1 MLESAH
7 MADDFGE
14 AKMPSV
20 EERLSF
26 LEGKGEEHGRGLHY
40 VREALFGLE
49 QRVTHLDEKI
59 DRRLDPVDRRFEA
72 LDQKMDHR
80 FDAVDG
86 RFEVLEQ
93 EMDHRFD
100 AVDRRFEVLDQKMDR
115 RFDAL
120 DKKIDTKIWSVVG
133 IQIALLLA
141 VIGALLR

>member
-1 MLESAH
+1 MLKSAH
-7 MADDFGE
+7 MADDSGE

-26 LEGKGEEHGRGLHY
+26 LEGKGEEHGRGLQD
-40 VREALFGLE
+40 VREALFSLE
-49 QRVTHLDEKI
+49 QRVTLLDQRVTLLDEKM
-59 DRRLDPVDRRFEA
+59 DRRFDAVDRRFEA
-72 LDQKMDHR
+72 LEQK
-80 FDAVDG
+80 
-86 RFEVLEQ
+86 
-93 EMDHRFD
+93 MDHRFD

-120 DKKIDTKIWSVVG
+120 DKKIDTRIWSVVG

>member
-1 MLESAH
+1 
-7 MADDFGE
+7 MADDSGE

-26 LEGKGEEHGRGLHY
+26 LEGKGEEHGRGLQD
-40 VREALFGLE
+40 VREALFSLE
-49 QRVTHLDEKI
+49 QRVTLLDQRVTLLDEKM
-59 DRRLDPVDRRFEA
+59 DR
-72 LDQKMDHR
+72 
-80 FDAVDG
+80 
-86 RFEVLEQ
+86 
-93 EMDHRFD
+93 RFD
-100 AVDRRFEVLDQKMDR
+100 AVDRRFEVLDQKMDQ